1 MWHIPGRIEGRH
13 LAAGPASDVRH
24 KNKNRAIYSILL
36 YFSIAEKC
44 FLKIIFSRSIVFL
57 FLFHEWHIF
66 HSALFCRTFFF
77 FF

>member
-36 YFSIAEKC
+36 YFSIAEKML
-44 FLKIIFSRSIVFL
+44 LKNYIFKKYCLSVSFP
-57 FLFHEWHIF
+57 
-66 HSALFCRTFFF
+66 
-77 FF
+77 